1 MLFILTVYLLLV
13 WLLFS
18 KLELLKWGWVSGIFV
33 ALGGA
38 FILAVFLALFNYLT
52 PSGSFTVV
60 SRVTE
65 VTPNVSGQVIEI
77 PVKRR
82 IGDPPPLIHTR
93 RVPRARLICL
103 SRIRGIRKRH
113 SAQAMQSSQHRA
125 PRRSELLS
133 DLRSRKT
140 LPFQPP
146 QPLIPLQR
154 PKAPRYPPHL
164 SHAPPSSERSYSRY
178 HFGSRNHQT
187 PTSKPSRRRRLN
199 PTIPPHGG
207 PATSGECSANNTR
220 YAIAT
225 RSGD

>member
-82 IGDPPPLIHTR
+82 LGDPLPLFHTR

-113 SAQAMQSSQHRA
+113 SAQAMQSSKNRA
-125 PRRSELLS
+125 PRRPELLRN
-133 DLRSRKT
+133 LRRRKT
-140 LPFQPP
+140 LRFQPA
-146 QPLIPLQR
+146 QALIPLRR
-154 PKAPRYPPHL
+154 PKGARYPPHTQ
-164 SHAPPSSERSYSRY
+164 APVCGEVSRLI
-178 HFGSRNHQT
+178 SC
-187 PTSKPSRRRRLN
+187 RRRGANRR
-199 PTIPPHGG
+199 
-207 PATSGECSANNTR
+207 PAHLR
-220 YAIAT
+220 WKFAT
-225 RSGD
+225 RKPIS